1 MKFFGKEKKGILFL
15 VLIVLIMAVTFIFLF
30 FALGTDP
37 VEQIVKNNQILQVL
51 VVLENEGK
59 AQATNVLLYYPP
71 FQRAA
76 LFDIPGNTGAIY
88 ASLGRVDRIDEIYK
102 EKGLHAYRTEIEKIL
117 GINIP
122 FSLVFTME
130 QFSVLTDLL
139 GGLRVLIPAP
149 VDYSDNGRYFL
160 LPSGSILL
168 DGDKIRT
175 YLEYSLPDET
185 AENIQDRTQNAILA
199 LFTAL
204 SENTTQVLSKKQF
217 PRYAAQFQTELDS
230 KGLRR
235 LITEISTIDAERLMP
250 QRITGSLREVDGKM
264 LLFPYFDG
272 QLIKDICKQTIISII
287 SSSEVAFG
295 RTYVL
300 EIQNGTSV
308 QGLARNTGILLQGAG
323 YDVLNMVNADTQD
336 IENTVIIDHLGNPG
350 QAKNLGDFIHC
361 SNIVT
366 TDEIVSV
373 DDDLKNDVFV
383 DFTVILGK
391 DFDGRYVRK

>member
-1 MKFFGKEKKGILFL
+1 MTATS
-15 VLIVLIMAVTFIFLF
+15 VFLF
-30 FALGTDP
+30 FALRTDS
-37 VEQIVKNNQILQVL
+37 VEQIIKNNQILQVL
-51 VVLENEGK
+51 IVLENEGK

-71 FQRAA
+71 FRRAA
-76 LFDIPGNTGAIY
+76 IFDIPGNTGAIY
-88 ASLGRVDRIDEIYK
+88 TSLNRVDRIDEIY
-102 EKGLHAYRTEIEKIL
+102 EENGLNAYRTEIEKIL

-185 AENIQDRTQNAILA
+185 DANIHERTQNALLA

-204 SENTTQVLSKKQF
+204 SENTAQVLSKKHY
-217 PRYAAQFQTELDS
+217 PRYAAQFRTELDS
-230 KGLRR
+230 KGLRH
-235 LITEISTIDAERLMP
+235 LISEISAIDAERLVP
-250 QRITGSLREVDGKM
+250 QRITGSLREVDGEM

-272 QLIKDICKQTIISII
+272 QLIKDICKQTINSII

-300 EIQNGTSV
+300 EIQNGTNV

-336 IENTVIIDHLGNPG
+336 IENTVIIDHLGNAE

-361 SNIVT
+361 TNIAASS
-366 TDEIVSV
+366 EIISM
-373 DDDLKNDVFV
+373 DDDLRNDVLI